1 MRKNRRAD
9 FDLSDRGGEKLIII
23 IGALVVLGVLVL
35 VLLGKYKLNIA
46 LSELH
51 MDF

>member
-1 MRKNRRAD
+1 M
-9 FDLSDRGGEKLIII
+9 SDREAKKLTIII
-23 IGALVVLGVLVL
+23 AALVVLGVLVL